1 MNSRERQQGPIMTDT
16 PPDSVQYYAIVRSQI
31 EHEDNL
37 VGQRLSWFVAAQS
50 FLFTAYAI
58 TVSNI
63 RPDSSPSKVQQ
74 SMLIVVP
81 LVALLTCLLLSIN
94 IIAGLVAIANLRQLF
109 DSHIPKP
116 AQHRLPPIQAYRH
129 TRLFGEA
136 SPILLPYIFAAA
148 WVYLIAPAK

>member
-1 MNSRERQQGPIMTDT
+1 MTDSLAV
-16 PPDSVQYYAIVRSQI
+16 PPLQYYAIVRSQI

-63 RPDSSPSKVQQ
+63 RPDNHPSPSRIQQ

-81 LVALLTCLLLSIN
+81 LVALLTCLLLSIT
-94 IIAGLVAIANLRQLF
+94 IIAGLVAIANLRRLF
-109 DSHIPKP
+109 DSHVPQP
-116 AQHRLPPIQAYRH
+116 AQHSSRRYRDTGTLVCLARQVPSFCPTSLPPHGFI
-129 TRLFGEA
+129 
-136 SPILLPYIFAAA
+136 
-148 WVYLIAPAK
+148 